1 MTNRSLHKLT
11 CALFYKGKLELG
23 GKIMDTHFDSRI
35 KGFDLPG
42 LKSPEKNNE
51 YIPSTN
57 GGLNDVKKSVE
68 LLENQLGKSLAGFS
82 PVNELNPANFTPT
95 AVADRILGFVETA
108 IAQRA
113 GGEVEAQSMLQ
124 QAREGIAQ
132 GFAEARD
139 ILSGMSTMTDKIT
152 EQVDKTESL
161 IFKGLNELQNSLGG
175 AADSSPSPQLIS
187 EIGSLSSQFKQSS
200 EASIQIVTRDGDKV
214 DVSYS
219 ALLEFSESKNY
230 SVNQQGA
237 SASFE
242 SLNFSSASFQ
252 FSVQGNLD
260 KGEQKAINELLENV
274 GELANEF
281 FNGDVQAAFNSAM
294 ELGFDSSELKG
305 FALDFQ
311 QSTYVEVVQT
321 YQRTEQINQ
330 PVTRELP
337 ESSVPNPTP
346 AIDVLSQLEQ
356 LIEQTKQAAKIEAP
370 QDTIKSLLSG
380 MLNLMNEGV
389 KSPLQDYIKDNVEHL

>member
-1 MTNRSLHKLT
+1 
-11 CALFYKGKLELG
+11 
-23 GKIMDTHFDSRI
+23 MDTHFDSRI